1 MLQPDVI
8 RPGLIL
14 RVISSHG
21 LGAPLETLATVKT
34 VETSP
39 SGDWY
44 CTVTYHD
51 KRSSQ
56 HRPHLY
62 RSHLWAS
69 DLGRFEIVTDEK
81 ASRSARSRQN
91 DRARPSRIQLSLPFQ
106 QDDDSIPARS

>member
-14 RVISSHG
+14 RVITPHG
-21 LGAPLETLATVKT
+21 LGAPLGTLATVKT
-34 VETSP
+34 VETSH

-69 DLGRFEIVTDEK
+69 DLGRFEIVTTMKPE
-81 ASRSARSRQN
+81 AT
-91 DRARPSRIQLSLPFQ
+91 RARPTVATRIQLRLPFQ
-106 QDDDSIPARS
+106 DGDQNG